1 MGSALR
7 SKIQTSIRVRIPMKR
22 FLANDLI
29 WYWHL
34 LPCGYILY
42 WFAMI
47 LSSAVEM
54 STSTINDPR
63 TGFSLLLF
71 LSCRLI
77 GTVQELLVHYKKK
90 TWLFYS
96 LLIISQ
102 SLFNSY
108 IRNNI
113 FFPILHSYNTRCVSC
128 YFLPHLKSH
137 LKFILVLFFKY
148 FVMLLLL
155 LLFIITYK
163 LL

>member
-1 MGSALR
+1 MSDFSQMGSALR
-7 SKIQTSIRVRIPMKR
+7 CKIQNSIRVRIPMKR

-63 TGFSLLLF
+63 TGFSLFLF
-71 LSCRLI
+71 LRCRLI
-77 GTVQELLVHYKKK
+77 DTVQELLAHYKKK

-102 SLFNSY
+102 SLCNSY
-108 IRNNI
+108 IRNDI
-113 FFPILHSYNTRCVSC
+113 FFRVRVSR
-128 YFLPHLKSH
+128 

-148 FVMLLLL
+148 FVILLLL
-155 LLFIITYK
+155 PLFIIT
-163 LL
+163 